1 MKAFLILLMLYPFAE
16 IAALVTLAGH
26 IGAGGVMLFILVSAL
41 LGIVMLR
48 NQKIGAL
55 LTLGSLMNAGGQ
67 VSLYGLLWPLR
78 YTLAGVLFIVPGVIS
93 DILALVLLLPI
104 KGPAIAVHRPT
115 GPVTPPADDII
126 EGEYHRVDE
135 TDKRLH

>member
-1 MKAFLILLMLYPFAE
+1 MLYPFAE

-26 IGAGGVMLFILVSAL
+26 IGGGGVMLYILLSAL
-41 LGIVMLR
+41 LGIFMLR

-55 LTLGSLMNAGGQ
+55 MTLGSLMNNGPEI
-67 VSLYGLLWPLR
+67 SLYSLLWPLR

-93 DILALVLLLPI
+93 EIAAILLLLPL
-104 KGPAIAVHRPT
+104 KGPKIAMAARPA
-115 GPVTPPADDII
+115 PVQADDII

-135 TDKRLH
+135 PADPNRRLH